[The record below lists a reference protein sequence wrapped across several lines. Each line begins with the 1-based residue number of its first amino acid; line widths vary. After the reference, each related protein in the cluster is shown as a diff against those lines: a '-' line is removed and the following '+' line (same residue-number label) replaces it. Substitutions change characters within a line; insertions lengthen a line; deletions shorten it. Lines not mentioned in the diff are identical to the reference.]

1 MAMLRGMA
9 TLRVGRCQLSAAA
22 CGRNVARCEASKR
35 TELVAVAAATA
46 QSASR
51 QRGWNTFHAP
61 TRESPMST
69 ERADPNAELAN
80 ADPFRIAFAV
90 FALLLGCLA
99 AFH

>member
-9 TLRVGRCQLSAAA
+9 TLRVGRAKLSVAAPA
-22 CGRNVARCEASKR
+22 RNVGGREDSKL
-35 TELVAVAAATA
+35 TELVGAAAATV
-46 QSASR
+46 QSACR

-61 TRESPMST
+61 TRERPMNA
-69 ERADPNAELAN
+69 ERADPNAELSS